1 MLIVRQGCMFRCLLV
16 APFGHRVM
24 SELSLPSG
32 VERKS
37 DFGAVRA
44 AFDPEAD
51 MRGLP
56 PAVPLPRGWDPKGD
70 ARYNET
76 GLVEPSASN
85 ASMIRSRVFLSG
97 ATSDMA
103 NRLALAPATSLNANC
118 IRASFSQASSAPG
131 AIWVIL

>member
-1 MLIVRQGCMFRCLLV
+1 PVVHRPLRLDRAGRPRRDAGCGVRRAWEDAGSHR
-16 APFGHRVM
+16 APR
-24 SELSLPSG
+24 
-32 VERKS
+32 R
-37 DFGAVRA
+37 AVWR
-44 AFDPEAD
+44 
-51 MRGLP
+51 MP
-56 PAVPLPRGWDPKGD
+56 PAGCASSTRGDPKGD

-76 GLVEPSASN
+76 GLVEPSALN